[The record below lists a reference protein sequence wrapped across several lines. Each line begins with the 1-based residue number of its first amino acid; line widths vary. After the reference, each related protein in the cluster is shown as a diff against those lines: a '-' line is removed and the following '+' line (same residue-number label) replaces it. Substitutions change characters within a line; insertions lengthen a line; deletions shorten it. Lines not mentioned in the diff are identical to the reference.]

1 MKKNLLRSILA
12 AACALCL
19 GLGLCSPAAAS
30 SVPIGQGAVYMGTA
44 TFDYAVVSGTSTLN
58 LRAGP
63 GSDYAWLGSAKEG
76 DWVGLINEV
85 GNWYYVCLPDSGLFG
100 YMSKNFLSR
109 SDSAEGYTTGVVSN
123 PKTTQFLNLRQ
134 YPSYAAPVLGIY
146 YNGAAFRL
154 LSAADGWYQVEIGGQ
169 VGYFRQEY
177 VRLSGSTGT
186 VSAYVST
193 ANGGKLNLR
202 NAPSYKNSSIIAQFV
217 NGSTVTVL
225 HRGNTFWKVTIGGVT
240 GYADSSFLRT
250 GTAPS
255 PTPSQRPGTKGYAI
269 VSNPKATQYLN
280 LRAQPS
286 LSAKVV
292 AQYKNGIRLE
302 VVAQGETWCQVYGSA
317 SGNTGYI
324 MTQYLRLYGL
334 PSTPTKTIQNGA
346 TYVNLR
352 SAPSKRSGT
361 IYQRLYS
368 GAVVT
373 VLTPGDEWT
382 QVRYNGITGYVMTA
396 FLK

>member
-1 MKKNLLRSILA
+1 MNRNLLKSILA
-12 AACALCL
+12 AACAVCL
-19 GLGLCSPAAAS
+19 ALGLCGSALAS

-58 LRAGP
+58 LRSGP
-63 GSDYAWLGSAKEG
+63 GSEYAWLGSAREG

-85 GNWYYVCLPDSGLFG
+85 GSWYYVCLPDSGLYG
-100 YMSKNFLSR
+100 YMSKNFLVR
-109 SDSAEGYTTGVVSN
+109 SDSAEWYTTGVVSN
-123 PKTTQFLNLRQ
+123 PKATQFLNLRQ

-146 YNGAAFRL
+146 YNGASFRL
-154 LSAADGWYQVEIGGQ
+154 LSTTDGWCQVQIDGLT
-169 VGYFRQEY
+169 GYFRQEY
-177 VRLSGSTGT
+177 VQITGSSGTT
-186 VSAYVST
+186 TAYIST

-202 NAPSYKNSSIIAQFV
+202 NAPSYKSSSIIAQFI
-217 NGSTVTVL
+217 NGTPVAVML
-225 HRGNTFWKVTIGGVT
+225 KGNTFWKVTIGGVT
-240 GYADSSFLRT
+240 GYADSSFLRVGST
-250 GTAPS
+250 PT
-255 PTPSQRPGTKGYAI
+255 PTPSTRPKTSGYAI
-269 VSNPKATQYLN
+269 VSNPKSTQYLN

-324 MTQYLRLYGL
+324 MTQYLKLYGL

-352 SAPSKRSGT
+352 SAPSKQSGT

-382 QVRYNGITGYVMTA
+382 QVRYNGVTGYVMTA